1 MSLRA
6 GLRTRFVHRGPA
18 GQPGEVIQHEEFRA
32 VHEALLTGHH
42 PLTPSV
48 EAGRR
53 LAEQGIGLPEALDDL
68 MVAYRLA
75 VGTEPSYDVVRA
87 MSESWAES
95 SLTTLAPLTCEDPLT
110 GFSGAGHL
118 RSGLGQLYRDGQLY
132 GYSVQDTHALLIVEL
147 TGAAASEAEHEL
159 RMVSVADCLRDVFS
173 GGEIV
178 SRLGH
183 KRAAALVARDER
195 LADQIDSVES
205 LLGRRRSE
213 PGTRVWV
220 ERLPTLIEW
229 AEAIVDELAQN

>member
-6 GLRTRFVHRGPA
+6 GLRTRFVHRRPA
-18 GQPGEVIQHEEFRA
+18 GQPGEVIRHEEFRV
-32 VHEALLTGHH
+32 VHQALLTGHH
-42 PLTPSV
+42 PMESSV

-53 LAEQGIGLPEALDDL
+53 LAAQGVGLPAALDDL
-68 MVAYRLA
+68 LVAYRLA

-95 SLTTLAPLTCEDPLT
+95 SLNALAPQTCEDPLT

-147 TGAAASEAEHEL
+147 TGAAASEPEHEL
-159 RMVSVADCLRDVFS
+159 RMVSVADCLRAVFS

-183 KRAAALVARDER
+183 KRAAALVARDDR
-195 LADQIDSVES
+195 LPAQPDTVQS

-213 PGTRVWV
+213 PGTRIWV
-220 ERLPTLIEW
+220 ERLPTLVEW
-229 AEAIVDELAQN
+229 AEAIVDELAQS